1 MKFVDAMKVLMQ
13 ERGMNSKRLSEASGV
28 STQYI
33 SKLMV
38 GKVLDPT
45 WPKACKI
52 IDALDVTTDEFRA
65 IMERDES

>member
-52 IDALDVTTDEFRA
+52 IDALGVTTDEFRA